1 MKEASKPLMGDLGQA
16 LFGIRQ
22 AHGRYF
28 ADALSGSI
36 LAPQR
41 ALNNINFQQGRSED
55 F

>member
-1 MKEASKPLMGDLGQA
+1 MKGASKPLMGDLGQS
-16 LFGIRQ
+16 LFGLHQ

-28 ADALSGSI
+28 ADALSRSI

-41 ALNNINFQQGRSED
+41 ALNNISFQPGRSED